1 MTHHGITNG
10 RLTVELLVDTI
21 CYLHS
26 SDTPGSPSIM
36 YNYWRCVWL
45 TNKVWHICKLTY
57 KMTRIYIVDGFLSVY
72 FASSLSL
79 VSPRKVFFIPHIL
92 HTTAARSYHLCLCLN
107 ILMTFIILC
116 QFTLT
121 LWDLLLHISPT
132 KCLASISMGQSFHL
146 FRTKAILFTLSE
158 TDYF

>member
-10 RLTVELLVDTI
+10 RLTVELLVDAI
-21 CYLHS
+21 CYLYS
-26 SDTPGSPSIM
+26 SDTPGFPSFM
-36 YNYWRCVWL
+36 YNYCRCVWL

-57 KMTRIYIVDGFLSVY
+57 KMTRIYIMDGFLSVY
-72 FASSLSL
+72 FVSSPSL
-79 VSPRKVFFIPHIL
+79 VATWKAFFIPHIL
-92 HTTAARSYHLCLCLN
+92 HTTAARSYHLCLCLST
-107 ILMTFIILC
+107 LVTFILC

-132 KCLASISMGQSFHL
+132 KCLASISMGHCFHL

-158 TDYF
+158 TSYF